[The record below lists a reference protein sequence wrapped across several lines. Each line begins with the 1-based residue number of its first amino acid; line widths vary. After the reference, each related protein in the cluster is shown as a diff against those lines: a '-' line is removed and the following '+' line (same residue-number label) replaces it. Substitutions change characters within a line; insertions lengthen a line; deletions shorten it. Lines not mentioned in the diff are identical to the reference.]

1 MNTNLEYYLAEI
13 HALIEAG
20 EYSQAVGK
28 LRRLLATAPDH
39 AEAHFLLGVA
49 LMEQRHWGDAIKAF
63 ERATQLDP
71 EMASAWHNIGYGYY
85 RQDYPDRAIPY
96 LQRALEIRPDKW
108 DSHMLL
114 GLVQIQVGQLEQ
126 AAVHL
131 EQALQHGGAE
141 APKQKIYEMLA
152 NLYEVLDQPAR
163 AAHYRALHEETPQ
176 PPAPA
181 ASETST
187 PHVRMEHLILFPDA
201 ARASR
206 ALEAYR
212 AAGFDAELLD
222 DPEEDTYGVL
232 VYDDTP
238 SDADAFEQVI
248 AQLEH
253 IAEEYGGEYDGW
265 GRDV

>member
-1 MNTNLEYYLAEI
+1 MNHEHSLAESR
-13 HALIEAG
+13 ALIEAG
-20 EYSQAVGK
+20 EYSQAAEK
-28 LRRLLATAPDH
+28 LRQLLATAPDH
-39 AEAHFLLGVA
+39 AEAHFFLGVA
-49 LMEQRHWGDAIKAF
+49 LMEQQHWDDAIGAF

-71 EMASAWHNIGYGYY
+71 EMTSAWHNIGYGYY
-85 RQDYPDRAIPY
+85 RQDYPDRAIPH
-96 LQRALEIRPDKW
+96 LQRALEIRSDKW
-108 DSHMLL
+108 DSRMLL
-114 GLVQIQVGQLEQ
+114 GLVLIQVGQLEQ
-126 AAVHL
+126 AAIHL
-131 EQALQHGGAE
+131 EQALQHGGEE

-163 AAHYRALHEETPQ
+163 AAHYRALIEETPTQ
-176 PPAPA
+176 VSPHN
-181 ASETST
+181 ET
-187 PHVRMEHLILFPDA
+187 PELRAHMEHLILFPDGA
-201 ARASR
+201 SASR